1 MTDNTLL
8 YKIAKAYYEDALTQ
22 DQIGK
27 RFGLSRIKVSRLLQ
41 QARQSRVVQI
51 TITPPAD
58 SFGDLERDLERAY
71 GLDEVVVVAADS
83 ERTERCRAATGR
95 CRGRLSGALPGRS
108 AGAGLELGHDFAGHG
123 RGACAAEPA

>member
-8 YKIAKAYYEDALTQ
+8 YKIAKAYYEDGFTQ

-27 RFGLSRIKVSRLLQ
+27 RFGVSRIKVSRLLQ

-58 SFGDLERDLERAY
+58 SFGDLERDLETAY
-71 GLDEVVVVAADS
+71 PLDEVVVVSTSPIGVADLDCDQVIIPS
-83 ERTERCRAATGR
+83 ATEKQ
-95 CRGRLSGALPGRS
+95 SKEFLP
-108 AGAGLELGHDFAGHG
+108 DFQV
-123 RGACAAEPA
+123 CLTL